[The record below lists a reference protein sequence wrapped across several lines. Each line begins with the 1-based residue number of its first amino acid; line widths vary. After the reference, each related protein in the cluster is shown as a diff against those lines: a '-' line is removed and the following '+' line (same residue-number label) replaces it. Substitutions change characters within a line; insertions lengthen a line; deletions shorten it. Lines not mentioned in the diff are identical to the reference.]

1 MKAKRLIAVIIT
13 MAMAIAL
20 FAGCGGTE
28 TTTTAAPAT
37 TTTAADGEE
46 TTTAAPEETTT
57 ADDGEKLYIP
67 VISKGFQHKFWQAVK
82 QGAEKAAVEFNV
94 DITFDGPPSEKD
106 VDIQVQ
112 MLDTARN
119 NNPAALCLAALD
131 TQAVLPALEKA
142 KELGIPVIG
151 FDSGVDSDIIVG
163 TAATDNKAA
172 AAEAGHQLAKL
183 IGEEGKVFVLVHDQ
197 TSLTGI
203 HRRDGFLEAMT
214 EYPNIEVLETQYGE
228 GDHAKSTDLA
238 KTVLTANPDVKG
250 IFGANEGSIAGC
262 INAVVEMDL
271 KGKVQLVGFDSG
283 KILLDAIKDGTVAGA
298 VSQDPYAIGYEAVK
312 SAVMAINGEEVP
324 EMIDT
329 GFRWYTADDLEDP
342 ELQVILYE

>member
-1 MKAKRLIAVIIT
+1 MKARKLIAVIIT
-13 MAMAIAL
+13 LAMAIAL

-28 TTTTAAPAT
+28 TTTTAPAET
-37 TTTAADGEE
+37 TTKAADE
-46 TTTAAPEETTT
+46 TTTAAPDETTT
-57 ADDGEKLYIP
+57 ADNGEKPYIP
-67 VISKGFQHKFWQAVK
+67 VVSKGFQHKFWQAVK
-82 QGAEKAAVEFNV
+82 QGAEKAATEFNV
-94 DITFDGPPSEKD
+94 EITFDGPPSEKD
-106 VDIQVQ
+106 VDVQVQ
-112 MLDTARN
+112 MLDTAMN

-142 KELGIPVIG
+142 QELGIPVIG

-183 IGEEGKVFVLVHDQ
+183 IGEKGKVFVLVHDK

-214 EYPNIEVLETQYGE
+214 EYPDIEVLETQYGE

-238 KTVLTANPDVKG
+238 KAVLSANPDVNG

-262 INAVVEMDL
+262 INAVTEMGL
-271 KGKVQLVGFDSG
+271 KDKVKLVGFDSG

-312 SAVMAINGEEVP
+312 AAVMAINGEDVP
-324 EMIDT
+324 KMIDT
-329 GFRWYTADDLEDP
+329 GYRWYTADDLEDP